1 MTETVELSFPMS
13 RSCPLSPPPDY
24 ERLRQE
30 QPVARVRTPGG
41 WAWLVTRHADVRAV
55 LTDPRFSSD
64 RRHPGF
70 PAQPAD
76 RQRRHPGRPHAAGP
90 EQDVHPPG
98 VPAPRRHGRRARP
111 RGIGRSRTGSAGPG
125 G

>member
-41 WAWLVTRHADVRAV
+41 WWLVTATPTSGVYG
-55 LTDPRFSSD
+55 PRFSSLPAP
-64 RRHPGF
+64 PGF
-70 PAQPAD
+70 RAWCPA
-76 RQRRHPGRPHAAGP
+76 
-90 EQDVHPPG
+90 
-98 VPAPRRHGRRARP
+98 
-111 RGIGRSRTGSAGPG
+111 RG
-125 G
+125 